1 MENNE
6 LLTEIERLKNE
17 FAGADE
23 GKLRALESVIEQ
35 AAYERIYLK
44 RLNETALVT
53 GLIKVHPEDLKRQ
66 KSLPISA
73 EIARHS
79 AALTNIMDKLM
90 KHLAVEQEEDDEE
103 LAEYE

>member
-1 MENNE
+1 MQNNE
-6 LLTEIERLKNE
+6 LLTEIERLRAE
-17 FAGADE
+17 FANADE
-23 GKLRALESVIEQ
+23 GKLRAMDSIIEQ
-35 AAYERIYLK
+35 AAYEKIYLK

-53 GLIKVHPEDLKRQ
+53 GLVKVHPEDPRRQ

-90 KHLAVEQEEDDEE
+90 KHLSVEQEDDDED
-103 LAEYE
+103 LSDYE

>member
-6 LLTEIERLKNE
+6 LLTEIKRLKNE

-53 GLIKVHPEDLKRQ
+53 GLIKVHPEDPKRQ

-73 EIARHS
+73 EITRHS

>member
-6 LLTEIERLKNE
+6 LLIEIERLKAE
-17 FAGADE
+17 FGNADE
-23 GKLRALESVIEQ
+23 GKLRALESMIEQ

-53 GLIKVHPEDLKRQ
+53 GLVKVHPEDHRRQ
-66 KSLPISA
+66 KTLPISS

-90 KHLAVEQEEDDEE
+90 KHLSVQAEEDDGD
-103 LAEYE
+103 LDDYE